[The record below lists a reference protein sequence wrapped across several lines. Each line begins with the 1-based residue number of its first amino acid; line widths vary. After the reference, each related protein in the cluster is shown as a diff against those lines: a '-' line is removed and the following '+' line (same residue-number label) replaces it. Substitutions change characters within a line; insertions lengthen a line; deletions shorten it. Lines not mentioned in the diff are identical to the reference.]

1 VIRAKCPGGCTHSSA
16 EHRAFDTGIDAGLR
30 GDERKPP
37 PQPNGYTVGLWCDGY
52 AVGEARREGDT
63 SRRAADDQPPW
74 GARYRARFASEPKLH
89 GSVPPAD
96 AVRLYTL
103 AELPPWVKP
112 QRRVESLTSYFY
124 GRPGVDEI
132 AQVVFAID
140 ADGATFLDLV
150 RHTPKMAKPLFAGDV
165 TPLPGC
171 VLVAVGV
178 EQLRRARAG
187 R

>member
-1 VIRAKCPGGCTHSSA
+1 MSPRAKDPLAAMRKRFVALGYDDA
-16 EHRAFDTGIDAGLR
+16 EMIEQMKDPAF
-30 GDERKPP
+30 
-37 PQPNGYTVGLWCDGY
+37 
-52 AVGEARREGDT
+52 
-63 SRRAADDQPPW
+63 RAAFNAP
-74 GARYRARFASEPKLH
+74 RKLH
-89 GSVPPAD
+89 GSAPPPD

-132 AQVVFAID
+132 TQVVFAID
-140 ADGATFLDLV
+140 ADGAVFLDLV

-178 EQLRRARAG
+178 EQIRRARAG

>member
-1 VIRAKCPGGCTHSSA
+1 MNSHDNPVALPDWPNSA
-16 EHRAFDTGIDAGLR
+16 T
-30 GDERKPP
+30 
-37 PQPNGYTVGLWCDGY
+37 T
-52 AVGEARREGDT
+52 
-63 SRRAADDQPPW
+63 
-74 GARYRARFASEPKLH
+74 
-89 GSVPPAD
+89 
-96 AVRLYTL
+96 
-103 AELPPWVKP
+103 

-140 ADGATFLDLV
+140 ADGAVFLDLV